1 MPEPTGKTPELKQVD
16 AKYGTYN
23 LSASRLNFGEKEPP
37 ALLVLWAKEKAEW
50 KVVAWA
56 VEVP

>member
-1 MPEPTGKTPELKQVD
+1 LKPVD
-16 AKYGTYN
+16 AKYGTYY
-23 LSASRLNFGEKEPP
+23 LSASRLNFGEEESP
-37 ALLVLWAKEKAEW
+37 ALLVLWATEKAGW